1 MKKFIKHAILA
12 SVCAA
17 GIAGLGVSDAKAA
30 GNIEDTYYCL
40 GFDVPGYTDSS
51 FVRPA
56 REKTDVTSVY
66 VKGHKADNAR
76 VWYATTYVNPKKFSS
91 DDPRTY
97 VSAVLPG
104 KKGLKIRPD
113 GSGNYLLNNAYERFG
128 NSQITIRGF
137 KDEIYST
144 YNVWFWWSPD
154 SI

>member
-1 MKKFIKHAILA
+1 MKKFLKHAILA

-17 GIAGLGVSDAKAA
+17 GIAGLGAPDAKAA
-30 GNIEDTYYCL
+30 NIHDTYYCL
-40 GFDVPGYTDSS
+40 GFDVPGFTDSS

-56 REKTDVTSVY
+56 REKTDASYVY

-76 VWYATTYVNPKKFSS
+76 KWYATAYVNPKKFSS

-97 VSAVLPG
+97 VSAMLPG
-104 KKGLKIRPD
+104 KKGVPIYPNGAD
-113 GSGNYLLNNAYERFG
+113 HFIANNAYERFG
-128 NSQITIRGF
+128 NSQVTIRGF
-137 KDEIYST
+137 KDEIYSK